1 MKPLKIMFLLV
12 VFICMSGCGNEKYFV
27 CTIDLDNS
35 KENYSLNA
43 TYKVYYDGN
52 YVTKIEKNDYY
63 SSNDLTVLDYF
74 KEYKTLEYDNLN
86 SLYGGF
92 DYSVDLKENDL
103 IFNTTINLEEVDI
116 KKMLSNG
123 DINSDYV
130 VSNKLTTSGI
140 KYLYKAKGAI
150 CE

>member
-103 IFNTTINLEEVDI
+103 IFNTTINLEDVDI

>member
-35 KENYSLNA
+35 NENYSLNA

-92 DYSVDLKENDL
+92 DYSVDLNENDL
-103 IFNTTINLEEVDI
+103 IFNTTINLEDVDI

>member
-92 DYSVDLKENDL
+92 DYSVDLNENDL
-103 IFNTTINLEEVDI
+103 IFNTTINLEDVDI

>member
-27 CTIDLDNS
+27 CTIDVDNS
-35 KENYSLNA
+35 NENYSLNA

-63 SSNDLTVLDYF
+63 SSNDLNVLDYF

-86 SLYGGF
+86 SIYGGF
-92 DYSVDLKENDL
+92 DYSVDLNENDL
-103 IFNTTINLEEVDI
+103 IFNTTINLEDVDI

>member
-27 CTIDLDNS
+27 CTIDVDNS
-35 KENYSLNA
+35 NENYSLNA

-63 SSNDLTVLDYF
+63 SSNDLTVLNYF

-92 DYSVDLKENDL
+92 DYSVDLNENDL
-103 IFNTTINLEEVDI
+103 IFNTTINLEDVDI

>member
-35 KENYSLNA
+35 NENYSLNA

-86 SLYGGF
+86 GLYGGF
-92 DYSVDLKENDL
+92 DYSVDLNENDL
-103 IFNTTINLEEVDI
+103 IFNTTINLEDVDI